1 MRRYLITLLFA
12 AALVLAFQYLK
23 QSGIAYAVILVLVC
37 APLMARLCAPIF
49 MDMVSGFIG
58 FSERSARGAM
68 QGKYYS
74 FDEQRIRFFVVHE
87 AIWIAES
94 DVAGIL
100 GQALTE
106 RERRQLGGEYGV
118 VPGKRIRGF
127 TEDGI
132 KRLLATRL
140 GDRHATRQIVRFNHW
155 LQSEAFPNVRRLPG
169 SGG

>member
-1 MRRYLITLLFA
+1 MRRYLITILFA
-12 AALVLAFQYLK
+12 TALVLAFQYLK

-49 MDMVSGFIG
+49 MDMASRFID

-74 FDEQRIRFFVVHE
+74 FDEQRIRFFIVHE
-87 AIWIAES
+87 SIWIAES

-100 GQALTE
+100 GQAITE
-106 RERRQLGGEYGV
+106 RERRLLGGEYGV
-118 VPGKRIRGF
+118 VPGKRFHGF
-127 TEDGI
+127 TEDGL

-140 GDRHATRQIVRFNHW
+140 GNRHAARQIVRFNHW
-155 LQSEAFPNVRRLPG
+155 LRSEAFPNVRRLPG
-169 SGG
+169 SGI